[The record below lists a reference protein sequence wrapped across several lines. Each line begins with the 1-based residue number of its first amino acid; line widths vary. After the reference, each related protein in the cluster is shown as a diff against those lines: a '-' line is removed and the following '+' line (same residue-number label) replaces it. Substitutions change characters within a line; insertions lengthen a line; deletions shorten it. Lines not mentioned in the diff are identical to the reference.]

1 MYDLTCYKSSRNT
14 YGEVLV
20 QLGEENNDIVVLDA
34 DLSSSTKTDKFA
46 KRFPERFFNV
56 GIAEQN
62 LMGIASGLARSGK
75 IPFVSTFAI
84 FGCGRAWEQIRNNIA
99 LDNLNV
105 KLILTHGGLSLEG
118 DGSTH
123 QMPEDVALMQAI
135 PNVRVII
142 PGDAT
147 ETREVIKFAANHKG
161 PFYVR
166 LPRCDQVELFDT
178 NYKYDPENYVTLI
191 DGSDVAIFS
200 YGIMLSESLKAH
212 YELKKK
218 GIEARVV
225 NVSTLKPLAEKSILK
240 IAKETGAI
248 VTVEDNHVI
257 NGLGA
262 AIARILIENH
272 PIKMKIIG
280 MNDSFGESG
289 TLEEIYLKHGL
300 NSNNIVRS
308 VKELLKNKE
317 G

>member
-1 MYDLTCYKSSRNT
+1 MYDLTCYQSSRNA

-20 QLGEENNDIVVLDA
+20 QLGEENKDIVVLDA

-123 QMPEDVALMQAI
+123 QMLEDVALMQAI

-147 ETREVIKFAANHKG
+147 ETREVIKFAAKEKG

-178 NYKYDPENYVTLI
+178 SYKYDPENYVTLL
-191 DGSDVAIFS
+191 DGSDVTIFS
-200 YGIMLSESLKAH
+200 YGIMLTESLKAH
-212 YELKKK
+212 YELKKE
-218 GIEARVV
+218 GIKAKVV

-240 IAKETGAI
+240 IAKESGAI

-262 AIARILIENH
+262 AIARILIENY

-289 TLEEIYLKHGL
+289 TLKEIYLKHGL
-300 NSNNIVRS
+300 NSKNIVRS
-308 VKELLKNKE
+308 VKELLKNK
-317 G
+317 GG